1 MSQDKKKRRFSIG
14 LPNKEYLWVKQKSEK
29 ESRSMAGAI
38 VDTVKKAMEAEEKPQ
53 ENQ

>member
-38 VDTVKKAMEAEEKPQ
+38 VDTVKKAMEAEDKQQ